1 MEKMGIRSIALQFG
15 TVTLLLGP
23 LACVSSGK
31 YNDLAADL
39 DSIAA
44 ERTALENRNQELEQ
58 RLQRKTAQVNEMK
71 FTYDG
76 LVASLEDELIS
87 GKVEIEQLRNGIQLN
102 LSQDILFDSGSTQLD
117 EQGAEVLSRVAAQL
131 LGADARIEVVGHTDD
146 VQISS
151 RLKGRYPT
159 NWELAG
165 ARAGSVVRLLQEEGF
180 DGSRLLAVSSGPFS
194 PRVPN
199 DSPEGRAKNRRI
211 EILLI
216 PFEGATLPASIAN

>member
-1 MEKMGIRSIALQFG
+1 M
-15 TVTLLLGP
+15 
-23 LACVSSGK
+23 
-31 YNDLAADL
+31 
-39 DSIAA
+39 
-44 ERTALENRNQELEQ
+44 
-58 RLQRKTAQVNEMK
+58 
-71 FTYDG
+71 
-76 LVASLEDELIS
+76 
-87 GKVEIEQLRNGIQLN
+87 EIERLRNGIQLN

-131 LGADARIEVVGHTDD
+131 LGADARIEVVGHTDN

-199 DSPEGRAKNRRI
+199 DSPAGRAKNRRI